1 MIVSADMGASVW
13 ALSVPDGAIVKA
25 GDVIAVLESMKMEI
39 PVEAPI
45 SGTVKFI
52 VAEGAEVSA
61 GGTIA
66 EITPPEAP

>member
-13 ALSVPDGAIVKA
+13 ALSVPDGASVNA

-45 SGTVKFI
+45 SGTVRFT
-52 VAEGAEVSA
+52 VAEGSEVSA

-66 EITPPEAP
+66 EITPADPA